1 VLPARVLGSK
11 AGKAARN
18 PGVVPELRALQPNR
32 RGSHAGAV
40 AAATAG
46 ASADDDV
53 AAAAAFGADA
63 AAPGAGAAAA
73 KRAAVGAAADA
84 AMAKAVRP
92 AAARCVAAVAALQQ
106 GPAVEAYRQRGAD
119 AGNAA
124 AVAWAA
130 ADAAA
135 KAMPGAAAGDSED
148 DEDARCLVVR
158 AAVRRAMHAPT
169 VALRQGSAVDQGG
182 AMRAVECAVAEA
194 LECHAKQLQK
204 HRRAAAQKMHF
215 CSK

>member
-1 VLPARVLGSK
+1 MLGSK
-11 AGKAARN
+11 AGKAARD
-18 PGVVPELRALQPNR
+18 PRVVPELRALQPNR
-32 RGSHAGAV
+32 RGSHPGV
-40 AAATAG
+40 DITAIT
-46 ASADDDV
+46 
-53 AAAAAFGADA
+53 ADA
-63 AAPGAGAAAA
+63 AI
-73 KRAAVGAAADA
+73 
-84 AMAKAVRP
+84 AKAVWP
-92 AAARCVAAVAALQQ
+92 AVARCVAAVAALQQ

-148 DEDARCLVVR
+148 DEDARRLVVR

-182 AMRAVECAVAEA
+182 AIQAVERAVAEA
-194 LECHAKQLQK
+194 LQCLNEQQQKQQQK
-204 HRRAAAQKMHF
+204 RRRA
-215 CSK
+215 